1 MLYVDITVLILLDLE
16 LRGGDG
22 YQLIEIPGRDRTLF
36 YSLSRHV
43 LRLRLCFATPNRQNP
58 PFEVS
63 HRSIVPNTPK

>member
-1 MLYVDITVLILLDLE
+1 MLDLE

-43 LRLRLCFATPNRQNP
+43 RPRLCFATPRRQNTP
-58 PFEVS
+58 LEVS